1 MICLVGSVTADAA
14 RPRRASKAPQ
24 TRTAGTVKSERQ
36 RTEKEIAETRSKLKQ
51 TQKQTREKLEHLEG
65 INAGIRTCWYDPHGR
80 PTRPDI
86 MPDYR
91 IADLAELPP
100 LLERI

>member
-1 MICLVGSVTADAA
+1 MRKILLLLMICLVGSVTADAA

-51 TQKQTREKLEHLEG
+51 TQKQT
-65 INAGIRTCWYDPHGR
+65 
-80 PTRPDI
+80 TRK
-86 MPDYR
+86 R
-91 IADLAELPP
+91 
-100 LLERI
+100 RKKFWTK